1 MSKVRLSGHF
11 ESKELFCLSCCIS
24 LFLASLLLLFPLTAQ
39 TVYAAQVR
47 LGWHA
52 SPDPDVAGY
61 KVYYGP
67 ASRTYYHAVDVG
79 PATRCVIAGLADGKD
94 YFFAAKA
101 YNARRVESDF
111 SDEIAYCPSKGV
123 HILSKP
129 SGPPDSNEGRAI
141 RAAGASQSGSRP
153 SKMMKNLKN
162 GIRR

>member
-1 MSKVRLSGHF
+1 MAYTCENFRTGGAAMSKARLSGHF

-24 LFLASLLLLFPLTAQ
+24 LFIASLLLLFPLTAQ
-39 TVYAAQVR
+39 TVYAVEVR
-47 LGWHA
+47 IGWHA

-67 ASRTYYHAVDVG
+67 ASRTYHHIVDVG

-111 SDEIAYCPSKGV
+111 SDEIAYCPSKDI
-123 HILSKP
+123 HLT
-129 SGPPDSNEGRAI
+129 
-141 RAAGASQSGSRP
+141 AAGASQSGSRP
-153 SKMMKNLKN
+153 STMMKNLKN

>member
-1 MSKVRLSGHF
+1 MSKARLSGHF
-11 ESKELFCLSCCIS
+11 QSKELFCLSCCIP

-67 ASRTYYHAVDVG
+67 ASRTYSHAVDVG

-101 YNARRVESDF
+101 YNTSRVESNF
-111 SDEIAYCPSKGV
+111 SDEIAYCPSKAV
-123 HILSKP
+123 RLLFKP
-129 SGPPDSNEGRAI
+129 SGPPDSNEGRTI
-141 RAAGASQSGSRP
+141 GTAGASQSGTRP
-153 SKMMKNLKN
+153 SKMMKGPKN
-162 GIRR
+162 GMQR